1 MLRASFRKE
10 GNAVWISHLDL
21 MRVLQRAFRRAGIDL
36 KHSQG
41 FTPHPEL
48 SIALPMSVGIS
59 SECELADFTP
69 AEGVVLDPAE
79 VPARLNPVLPEG
91 LEVTGCWADGK
102 KLKNLVWLEAR
113 LTLVYDRGV
122 PDGAA
127 EAILALLDRPELVVE
142 KHGKKGPV
150 EVDIRPMYRD
160 ARLTREK
167 DPARPDEDAL
177 TLTLLCAA
185 QNPTLNPLLLPAA
198 IERYAPEYRP
208 DFTRCRRLRVLD
220 GDLEEFR

>member
-1 MLRASFRKE
+1 MQKF
-10 GNAVWISHLDL
+10 
-21 MRVLQRAFRRAGIDL
+21 QYFIDSL
-36 KHSQG
+36 A
-41 FTPHPEL
+41 
-48 SIALPMSVGIS
+48 ALPAFSRCNQQYFLRIKRSHFFIDFQVS
-59 SECELADFTP
+59 LADFTP

-91 LEVTGCWADGK
+91 LEVTGCWTDGK

-122 PDGAA
+122 PAGAA
-127 EAILALLDRPELVVE
+127 AAILALLDRPELIVE

-160 ARLTREK
+160 ARLTQEQ

-220 GDLEEFR
+220 AELEEFR

>member
-48 SIALPMSVGIS
+48 SIALPMSVGVS
-59 SECELADFTP
+59 SECELVDFTP
-69 AEGVVLDPAE
+69 AEGVELDPAE
-79 VPARLNPVLPEG
+79 VPARLNPVLPAG
-91 LEVTGCWADGK
+91 LTVTGCWADGK

-160 ARLTREK
+160 ARLTREP

-220 GDLEEFR
+220 ADLEEFR